1 MKNLFDKEQNYN
13 QIITK
18 INKNNKRKR
27 VIVN

>member
-18 INKNNKRKR
+18 INKNNKRKDELF
-27 VIVN
+27 